1 VTTLLHQ
8 TNTGE
13 TIKSQT
19 RLRSVVVFLFKL
31 LVLWPIYIVL
41 GYYFAW
47 AVIYVVITAIAQL
60 SA

>member
-8 TNTGE
+8 ANTE
-13 TIKSQT
+13 DTSKSQS
-19 RLRSVVVFLFKL
+19 RLRSVFAFLFKL
-31 LVLWPIYIVL
+31 LVLWPLYIVL

-47 AVIYVVITAIAQL
+47 AILYVVITAIAQL